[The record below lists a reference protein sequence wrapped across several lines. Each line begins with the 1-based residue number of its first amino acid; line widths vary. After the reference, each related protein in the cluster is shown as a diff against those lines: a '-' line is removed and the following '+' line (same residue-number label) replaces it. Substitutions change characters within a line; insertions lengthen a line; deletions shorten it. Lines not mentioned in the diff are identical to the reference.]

1 MSSRV
6 IYATFKIANK
16 PAHMAGLGALYD
28 FLGRGFSVMR
38 PMGSAQEFL
47 DLFLNQEQAIMDRI
61 YANHPHP
68 FD

>member
-1 MSSRV
+1 M

-28 FLGRGFSVMR
+28 FLGRGFAVMR

-47 DLFLNQEQAIMDRI
+47 DLFLNREEAIMDNV
-61 YANHPHP
+61 YNLHPDP
-68 FD
+68 FNS